1 MGEKLFYRP
10 LTEEDTDALVSLWG
24 DYEVIKYTGIK
35 NSRARKHGK
44 RTILYLLFLKKIC
57 YILF

>member
-1 MGEKLFYRP
+1 MVEKLFYRP

-35 NSRARKHGK
+35 NSRARK
-44 RTILYLLFLKKIC
+44 IFPALFLSLRKN
-57 YILF
+57 IL

>member
-1 MGEKLFYRP
+1 MVRWRRCENMVEKLFYRP

-35 NSRARKHGK
+35 NSRARKIFP
-44 RTILYLLFLKKIC
+44 TLFLR
-57 YILF
+57 